1 MESAKLGDWMQIIGM
16 FAVVASLIFVGLQM
30 KQEQDIA
37 IASQYQERAQATME
51 MYLTLLQAHQ
61 GSSNDDA
68 GLYSQLSAPQ
78 RTAMV
83 HWALTAFDNHHFQY
97 TSGYLTEDSWD
108 GLVRLFTPMLQDC
121 VARNIYEGAKSRFR
135 SDFAN
140 FIEESIGDCS
150 VNVSLSG
157 LSEK

>member
-1 MESAKLGDWMQIIGM
+1 MQVIGI

-51 MYLTLLQAHQ
+51 MYLTLVQVHQ
-61 GSSNDDA
+61 GSSDDDA

-78 RTAMV
+78 RTAMIN
-83 HWALTAFDNHHFQY
+83 WGLTAFDNHHFQY
-97 TSGYLTEDSWD
+97 TSGYLAKDAWD

-121 VARNIYEGAKSRFR
+121 VPRNIYEGSKHKFR
-135 SDFAN
+135 PDFVS
-140 FIEESIGDCS
+140 FIEASIGDCK
-150 VNVSLSG
+150 VNVG
-157 LSEK
+157 LSAETE